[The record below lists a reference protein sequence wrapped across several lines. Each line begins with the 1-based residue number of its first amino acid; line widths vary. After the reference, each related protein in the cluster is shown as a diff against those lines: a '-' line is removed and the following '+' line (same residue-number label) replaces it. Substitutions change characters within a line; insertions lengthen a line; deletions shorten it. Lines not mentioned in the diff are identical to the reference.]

1 MNNLPQVGS
10 WDFCPLAHFLGQLS
24 ANVSWKQPESKAC
37 FVFDDPNLHWWSYGF
52 LDYRELSAHAE
63 ATTTTSRPRQYPS
76 ISGTYIGRRQSSF
89 GKQSRI
95 SFAIHGN
102 NHTREELR
110 RVDELDRA
118 STLAAQA
125 LQRVS
130 AIRSA
135 GVDIAPVMVPPH
147 GVCSLATLEGC
158 LRAGFDAL
166 CADWP
171 YWWLTE
177 RESVTTL
184 SGWWPLDRLRGLP
197 LIPRLHVVASDLD
210 DVVFRAFLGQPL
222 ILYAHHTDLRAGL
235 DFLAARADYVRSLGV
250 NSWQSLGR
258 IANNVVSTYRCG
270 DCVTITLYSRR
281 AVFAI
286 PEGVAQVNS
295 SSQAPIRPKLC
306 SALRFVTLTACVRF
320 ASGSDYR

>member
-1 MNNLPQVGS
+1 MVSSITVSFQLTPKPRLP
-10 WDFCPLAHFLGQLS
+10 
-24 ANVSWKQPESKAC
+24 
-37 FVFDDPNLHWWSYGF
+37 
-52 LDYRELSAHAE
+52 RHARDN
-63 ATTTTSRPRQYPS
+63 TPRSVVHTSGDGRVPS
-76 ISGTYIGRRQSSF
+76 GR
-89 GKQSRI
+89 SRI

-197 LIPRLHVVASDLD
+197 PIPRLTWLPAIWTTSFALSAAPDPLRSSHGSERASTFLQLARIMSVLLASTRGSPSDGSPITWFPPTGVV
-210 DVVFRAFLGQPL
+210 
-222 ILYAHHTDLRAGL
+222 
-235 DFLAARADYVRSLGV
+235 
-250 NSWQSLGR
+250 
-258 IANNVVSTYRCG
+258 
-270 DCVTITLYSRR
+270 
-281 AVFAI
+281 
-286 PEGVAQVNS
+286 
-295 SSQAPIRPKLC
+295 
-306 SALRFVTLTACVRF
+306 TA
-320 ASGSDYR
+320 